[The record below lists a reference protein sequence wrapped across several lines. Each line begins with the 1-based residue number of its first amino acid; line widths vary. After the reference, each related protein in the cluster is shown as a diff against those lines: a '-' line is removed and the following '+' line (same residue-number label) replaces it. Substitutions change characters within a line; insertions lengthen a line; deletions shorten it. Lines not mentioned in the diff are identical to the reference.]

1 MAADNL
7 ISDVA
12 PSWCKPG
19 VEVEFKNPEMHPAA
33 MRDDIHTF
41 IITEP
46 KERDNVGI
54 VRRDEWCK
62 DQMCE
67 DATERIVSYLE
78 LEIYKKREE
87 VIIGELNEEVDRIKS
102 QVGMKRFLSGRY
114 LQSADLFKKLS
125 VSDSLVEFLTLSA
138 YEHIK

>member
-87 VIIGELNEEVDRIKS
+87 VIIGELNEEVDRI
-102 QVGMKRFLSGRY
+102 FYDAL
-114 LQSADLFKKLS
+114 
-125 VSDSLVEFLTLSA
+125 
-138 YEHIK
+138 IK